1 MRVGLHALG
10 IGTGADPDVIST
22 TAIEAERHGFATL
35 WSGEHVVMVDDGASR
50 YPYADDGEIAVPA
63 VADWLDPMI
72 TLSYAAA
79 ATSTI
84 KLATGILLL
93 PEHNPVVVAK
103 QVASLDRLSRGRFK
117 LGVGIGWSAEEF
129 QALGVPFERRG
140 LRTAS
145 YVAAMRTLWA
155 HDVASFES
163 EFVSF
168 SSIRVN
174 PKPLQDALPVI
185 VGGNSDSA
193 LRRVA
198 AWGDGW
204 YGFNLDGARPHRPDA
219 RLRPAVASTA
229 RFGPSALA
237 ETTTGV
243 IDGEVVDQTGRP
255 AGIVDRRR
263 GDDSCADEP
272 PYPIRRDCYRQQR
285 LSVGDE
291 RLEEDLLPGDG
302 DRCRIPEL
310 RLVRGVPA
318 SASIGDDEYR
328 IEVGGNGSADVH
340 DHSAS
345 MPSTWFRKHRPV
357 ERR

>member
-10 IGTGADPDVIST
+10 IGAGADPDVIST

-35 WSGEHVVMVDDGASR
+35 WSGEHVVMVDDGESH
-50 YPYADDGEIAVPA
+50 YPYADDGKIAVPA

-72 TLSYAAA
+72 TLSFAAA
-79 ATSTI
+79 ATTTI

-93 PEHNPVVVAK
+93 PEHNPVIVAK
-103 QVASLDRLSRGRFK
+103 QVASLDRLSHGRLV

-140 LRTAS
+140 QRTAS
-145 YVAAMRTLWA
+145 YVAAMRTLWT

-174 PKPLQDALPVI
+174 PKPVQATLPVI

-204 YGFNLDGARPHRPDA
+204 YGFNLDGVDAVADRLRTLRTMCAHRGRDA
-219 RLRPAVASTA
+219 RELDLAVALRSPT
-229 RFGPSALA
+229 RS
-237 ETTTGV
+237 
-243 IDGEVVDQTGRP
+243 
-255 AGIVDRRR
+255 DR
-263 GDDSCADEP
+263 D
-272 PYPIRRDCYRQQR
+272 
-285 LSVGDE
+285 
-291 RLEEDLLPGDG
+291 
-302 DRCRIPEL
+302 
-310 RLVRGVPA
+310 RLVELGVSELVIVESPPADPADVPA
-318 SASIGDDEYR
+318 WIAELSDRWLPAPTSA
-328 IEVGGNGSADVH
+328 H
-340 DHSAS
+340 
-345 MPSTWFRKHRPV
+345 
-357 ERR
+357 

>member
-50 YPYADDGEIAVPA
+50 YPYADDGKIAVPRRRGLA
-63 VADWLDPMI
+63 RSMI

-84 KLATGILLL
+84 TLATGILLL

-155 HDVASFES
+155 QDVASFES

-174 PKPLQDALPVI
+174 PKPVQEALPVI
-185 VGGNSDSA
+185 VGREQ
-193 LRRVA
+193 RR
-198 AWGDGW
+198 
-204 YGFNLDGARPHRPDA
+204 
-219 RLRPAVASTA
+219 RPAKS
-229 RFGPSALA
+229 
-237 ETTTGV
+237 
-243 IDGEVVDQTGRP
+243 
-255 AGIVDRRR
+255 
-263 GDDSCADEP
+263 
-272 PYPIRRDCYRQQR
+272 
-285 LSVGDE
+285 
-291 RLEEDLLPGDG
+291 
-302 DRCRIPEL
+302 
-310 RLVRGVPA
+310 
-318 SASIGDDEYR
+318 
-328 IEVGGNGSADVH
+328 GGLG
-340 DHSAS
+340 
-345 MPSTWFRKHRPV
+345 
-357 ERR
+357 